1 MRNIQ
6 KVVLKVIDA
15 FLAVMGLVFFLI
27 YALTLLALFP
37 VFILMD
43 FEEFLKNPLGFIKIT
58 LIEMKELLEGE

>member
-1 MRNIQ
+1 M
-6 KVVLKVIDA
+6 L
-15 FLAVMGLVFFLI
+15 FLAIMGLAFFLI

-58 LIEMKELLEGE
+58 LIEMKELLEGK